1 MVTIEEEIREDLYK
15 VRVPNLEV
23 WKGFQD
29 LTASYLQVEEG
40 KIDKMLYYLQ
50 TEDMEHFS
58 REYKRILL
66 YSRKRGC
73 PSLILEFKYTR
84 NESENL
90 EDLALKA
97 IEQIKEKNYSAGMT
111 GQVWYVGL
119 AHRGKKAAVKW
130 KKQID
135 FTDE

>member
-29 LTASYLQVEEG
+29 LTASYLQLEEG

-58 REYKRILL
+58 NTKG
-66 YSRKRGC
+66 SCRKF
-73 PSLILEFKYTR
+73 PLI
-84 NESENL
+84 
-90 EDLALKA
+90 
-97 IEQIKEKNYSAGMT
+97 IMI
-111 GQVWYVGL
+111 
-119 AHRGKKAAVKW
+119 
-130 KKQID
+130 
-135 FTDE
+135 